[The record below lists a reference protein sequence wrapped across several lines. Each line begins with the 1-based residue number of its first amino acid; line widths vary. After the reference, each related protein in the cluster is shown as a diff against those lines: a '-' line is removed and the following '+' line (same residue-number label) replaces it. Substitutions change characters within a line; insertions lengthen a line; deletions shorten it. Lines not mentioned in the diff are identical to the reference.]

1 VAAADP
7 HTRVGIDPA
16 HITGVVLAGGRGTR
30 MGGLDKGLQLFEGL
44 PLAQQALQ
52 RLQKQVGPTMIN
64 ANRHLDQYRAFGV
77 PVWPDVLPGYAGP
90 LAGFVTALQH
100 CHTPYLVTV
109 PCDTPRFPTDL
120 VQQLALALV
129 RADSVIAVAS
139 TLDEGEDGQSVWRPQ
154 PVFCLLH
161 TRLRTSLEQF
171 TARGGRKVE
180 AWTAQHNA
188 VHVPFDNP
196 PAFFNVNTLAQLQ
209 ALRS

>member
-1 VAAADP
+1 MAAADP
-7 HTRVGIDPA
+7 HTRVGIDPTQ
-16 HITGVVLAGGRGTR
+16 ITGVVLAGGRGMR

-64 ANRHLDQYRAFGV
+64 ANRHLDQYQSFGV

-90 LAGFVTALQH
+90 LAGFITALQH
-100 CHTPYLVTV
+100 CHTPYLMTV

-129 RADSVIAVAS
+129 RADSAIAVAT
-139 TLDEGEDGQSVWRPQ
+139 TLEENQDGHAVWRPQ
-154 PVFCLLH
+154 PVFCMLR
-161 TRLRTSLEQF
+161 TSLRTSLEQF

-180 AWTAQHNA
+180 TWTAQHNA
-188 VHVPFDNP
+188 VQVPFDTP
-196 PAFFNVNTLAQLQ
+196 SAFFNVNTLAQLH